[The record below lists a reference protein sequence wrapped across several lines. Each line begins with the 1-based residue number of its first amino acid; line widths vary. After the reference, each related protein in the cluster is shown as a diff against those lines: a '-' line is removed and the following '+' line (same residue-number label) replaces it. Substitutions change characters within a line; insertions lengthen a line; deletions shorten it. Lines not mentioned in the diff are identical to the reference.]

1 MTRLLRSLYGR
12 ISILY
17 LVLSLVLCL
26 LCVWVTVRHF
36 GLFNSA
42 LDQKLNRD
50 LAKTVTQEMSAA
62 LAAGSY
68 GEAVADMAHHLTM
81 LRPASELYVLDSTG
95 LILAHSPADSM
106 IVRERVSLAPIRR
119 FLSPN
124 PQLPIWGDY
133 PCRTTGQKVFSV
145 APAPLADGQNGYTY
159 VILRGKASGSAAS
172 MLQDSYILRTLLLS
186 LLLVL
191 GFTGVVGLLL
201 FGLLTKRFRTLTEA
215 VRSFKTG
222 DHTRRAV
229 VGRDDEVGALARAF
243 NEMADTIAAQMEA
256 LRKTDAARRD
266 LVASLSHD
274 FRTPLTSLRGHA
286 EQLLHRPKLVAED
299 RTRLRSILHSADRLE
314 RLATHLHDLS
324 RLDAQQ
330 AAPRF
335 EVFSL
340 AELAHDI
347 AIKFQPEAEQEGLAL
362 HIDIDPEAR
371 PVRADIGLIERLI
384 SNLVDNA
391 LRYTSPPG
399 TVRLSV
405 DAVAAGVRV
414 EVVDTGCGI
423 PRDQLPLVTQRFFQG
438 HRDDAI
444 ARDGS
449 GLGLSIA
456 EEVAHLHD
464 TTLAIESEVDRGT
477 SIAFT
482 LPAAE

>member
-12 ISILY
+12 VSMLY

-26 LCVWVTVRHF
+26 LCAWVTVRHF
-36 GLFNSA
+36 GLFSNA
-42 LDQKLNRD
+42 VDQKLSRD
-50 LAKTVTQEMSAA
+50 LAKTVTSEMSAA
-62 LAAGSY
+62 LAAGAY
-68 GEAVADMAHHLTM
+68 EQAVTDMAHHLTM
-81 LRPASELYVLDSTG
+81 LRPATELYVLDSTG
-95 LILAHSPADSM
+95 QILAHSPADSM
-106 IVRERVSLAPIRR
+106 IARERVALGPVHR
-119 FLSPN
+119 FLGEA

-133 PCRTTGQKVFSV
+133 PCSPGEQKVFSA
-145 APAPLADGQNGYTY
+145 APASLADGRSGYTY
-159 VILRGKASGSAAS
+159 VILRGKASGPAAS
-172 MLQDSYILRTLLLS
+172 MLQDSYILRTLLVS

-215 VRSFKTG
+215 VRSFKAG
-222 DHTRRAV
+222 DHTQRAV

-286 EQLLHRPKLVAED
+286 EQLMHRSDLAADD
-299 RTRLRSILHSADRLE
+299 RTRLRSIVHSADRLE

-347 AIKFQPEAEQEGLAL
+347 AIKFQPEAEREGLTF
-362 HIDIDPEAR
+362 HIDIDPEVP

-405 DAVAAGVRV
+405 DAAAEGVQV
-414 EVVDTGCGI
+414 EVADTGCGI
-423 PRDQLPLVTQRFFQG
+423 PEEHLPLVTQRFFQG
-438 HRDDAI
+438 QRDDAN

-456 EEVAHLHD
+456 EEVAQLHD

-477 SIAFT
+477 TIAFT